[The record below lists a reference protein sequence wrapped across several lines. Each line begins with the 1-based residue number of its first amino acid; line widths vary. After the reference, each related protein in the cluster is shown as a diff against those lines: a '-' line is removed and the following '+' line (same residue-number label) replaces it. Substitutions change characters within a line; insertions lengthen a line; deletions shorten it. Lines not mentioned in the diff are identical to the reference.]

1 MKPDLSERMDGLF
14 CLEEIMPFVI
24 EDVEKHKKGLSP
36 EAAGKW
42 VSIANDA
49 YDSCMADGNDEKCG
63 PLAIMTANSKVDEEK
78 QAIESNLFIALSEG
92 DLTEVKILYP
102 GYFEHD
108 QYGKFEITE
117 KDIDKAVKNWTEKN
131 AVRFDENGNPQ
142 LPFSYQ
148 HAGHESDPEKS
159 KASGWIKELFKKG
172 KELWAKV
179 DWTPKAKEYLANKE
193 FQYQSPEF
201 TDNWDDES
209 GKSHGFT
216 VTGATLTNYPHLKKN
231 QLAIALTETDN
242 VILTCSEAATKEA
255 KDETII
261 NLNNGVRAM
270 EKELREILGLT
281 EGDIVAAVK
290 ALMEAKTALET
301 ANKSLTEQVQ
311 AKETEKKELMENS
324 KGKVVLTEAQY
335 KELQD
340 GAKAGFEVE
349 KKMKRMEAEKVI
361 DGYIAKGVVL
371 PAQKDK
377 SVNMFLMD
385 EVNFGDFLKNAK
397 PVINFTEQG
406 SSTDGD
412 KSASELIADGAKK
425 LMEEK
430 KIPYDR
436 AVKEFM
442 ASNKEIAKKYH
453 SENEQE

>member
-1 MKPDLSERMDGLF
+1 
-14 CLEEIMPFVI
+14 
-24 EDVEKHKKGLSP
+24 
-36 EAAGKW
+36 
-42 VSIANDA
+42 
-49 YDSCMADGNDEKCG
+49 
-63 PLAIMTANSKVDEEK
+63 
-78 QAIESNLFIALSEG
+78 
-92 DLTEVKILYP
+92 
-102 GYFEHD
+102 
-108 QYGKFEITE
+108 
-117 KDIDKAVKNWTEKN
+117 
-131 AVRFDENGNPQ
+131 
-142 LPFSYQ
+142 
-148 HAGHESDPEKS
+148 
-159 KASGWIKELFKKG
+159 
-172 KELWAKV
+172 
-179 DWTPKAKEYLANKE
+179 
-193 FQYQSPEF
+193 
-201 TDNWDDES
+201 
-209 GKSHGFT
+209 
-216 VTGATLTNYPHLKKN
+216 LKKN

-290 ALMEAKTALET
+290 ALMEAKTKLESD
-301 ANKSLTEQVQ
+301 NKSLSEQVQ
-311 AKETEKKELMENS
+311 AKDNEKRELMENS
-324 KGKVVLTEAQY
+324 KGKIVLTEAQY

-385 EVNFGDFLKNAK
+385 EENFGDFLKNAK